1 MKLDLLLKKRAQLRG
16 ASPYSA
22 LSLDRSSPL
31 LHLFMLRLTL
41 TLTLLP
47 CIAVDF
53 SFDLSYRPVGPS
65 RLSPT
70 NPIPDHTRCEALT
83 NSVTLGRSGLTIGI
97 TFRAKTI
104 TKGYYKCCDEIC
116 ISAWSIKEKSK

>member
-1 MKLDLLLKKRAQLRG
+1 M
-16 ASPYSA
+16 Y
-22 LSLDRSSPL
+22 
-31 LHLFMLRLTL
+31 
-41 TLTLLP
+41 
-47 CIAVDF
+47 CNF

-65 RLSPT
+65 KQAISDKSDPM
-70 NPIPDHTRCEALT
+70 IPDHTRCEALT

-116 ISAWSIKEKSK
+116 ISAWSIKESESPLS

>member
-1 MKLDLLLKKRAQLRG
+1 M
-16 ASPYSA
+16 
-22 LSLDRSSPL
+22 
-31 LHLFMLRLTL
+31 
-41 TLTLLP
+41 P

-65 RLSPT
+65 KQAISDKSDPM
-70 NPIPDHTRCEALT
+70 IPDHTRCEALT

-116 ISAWSIKEKSK
+116 ISAWSIKESESPLS